1 MAAYGTFDAKNRF
14 SEILDRVENGEEV
27 VITRRGKPIAKL
39 VPMDSDADRR
49 EKARQAFEWMREMRI
64 GNSLGGD
71 TIRSLIEEGRR

>member
-39 VPMDSDADRR
+39 VPMESEADRR
-49 EKARQAFEWMREMRI
+49 ERARQAFEWMREMRK

-71 TIRSLIEEGRR
+71 TVRGLIEEGRQ

>member
-39 VPMDSDADRR
+39 VPMDSDAERR
-49 EKARQAFEWMREMRI
+49 EKARQAFEWMREMRT